1 MNISTLKLVSLAG
14 LLVATG
20 LNPISANAGDGYC
33 EQFTDISIVL
43 EQNATD
49 GDSEVVAFAKGQ
61 DIGLD
66 KFSVRSPDGRKIA
79 KFNGDKRG
87 VGMREFLLESAEPPE
102 LDKVLASFPEGEY
115 TFNGRTV
122 EGGCL
127 SGTAYLS
134 HILAPETI
142 ILSPTADAVIDRNFV
157 NVSWMPVGNAA
168 LYVVELKNEET
179 ENALE
184 VNVPATAS
192 TFDAPASWLVAD
204 TEYQV
209 AVTVVTETGN
219 RTSVEN
225 TFFTAME

>member
-1 MNISTLKLVSLAG
+1 MNILSLKPVGLVG

-33 EQFTDISIVL
+33 EQFTDISIIL

-66 KFSVRSPDGRKIA
+66 KFSVRAPDGRKIA

-87 VGMREFLLESAEPPE
+87 IGMREFLLESAEPPE

-115 TFNGRTV
+115 TFKGRTV

-142 ILSPTADAVIDRNFV
+142 ILSPAAEEVINRNSV
-157 NVSWMPVGNAA
+157 SVSWMPIGNATA
-168 LYVVELKNEET
+168 YVVELKNEET
-179 ENALE
+179 EDALV
-184 VNVPATAS
+184 VNVPATVT

-209 AVTVVTETGN
+209 AVTAITATGN

-225 TFFTAME
+225 TFFTAM